1 MPYTFDLVSK
11 DVVKKLQGKDLRP
24 VRRLSD
30 ATKFRQF
37 DILQKTPQS
46 LFFKSED
53 TPVGYSL
60 LQILEP
66 NVPVPEPE
74 VSVPMPFKHI
84 ISWKLKANV
93 DVKAAIAEGSA
104 SAEFVQS
111 CGYDIEVQSRSI
123 PDSKLESLQNRK
135 LLDKEPSF
143 VTDCRMGRNNL
154 YVVTEVFEVTKGT
167 MLQGSSSIDLSGT
180 ALVSQL
186 VKGEAQGQWQR
197 ETTDSVPIQKGSV
210 LAYKKKQLVIENN
223 TCAIL
228 LSANAKK
235 KTFPGIFN
243 FGISSRSQTMEI
255 EPYSANGLGSWIDYI
270 PPIGRIEEPIHLDFK
285 YLEKEVFLRTKQLAM
300 LSKDV
305 QDVVFSS
312 LLPMLSDSDVLYKL
326 INMLELDQ
334 LGHMDGPAG
343 LILDELRRN
352 SSTPWIDLKGL
363 ILYLLQA
370 LMVLSDTQLDLLA
383 QSMEMRILLQQR
395 ELVKSILEPNFKY
408 PWNIPFTLQPQLLA
422 PLQGEGL
429 AITYELLK
437 GCGLKME
444 LNNPRSTWDLEA
456 KMPLSA
462 LYGILSFL
470 QQLVED

>member
-326 INMLELDQ
+326 INMVRDQ
-334 LGHMDGPAG
+334 
-343 LILDELRRN
+343 
-352 SSTPWIDLKGL
+352 
-363 ILYLLQA
+363 
-370 LMVLSDTQLDLLA
+370 
-383 QSMEMRILLQQR
+383 
-395 ELVKSILEPNFKY
+395 
-408 PWNIPFTLQPQLLA
+408 
-422 PLQGEGL
+422 
-429 AITYELLK
+429 
-437 GCGLKME
+437 
-444 LNNPRSTWDLEA
+444 
-456 KMPLSA
+456 
-462 LYGILSFL
+462 
-470 QQLVED
+470 